1 MRRLTAAAL
10 AAAAVVALACK
21 SGEATLDLEITA
33 SAGGRVAIVRT
44 VDARTITDTVAVPYS
59 HPFDAQQ
66 VVVQATAISGTVDC
80 RITYG
85 IKVLAKDADKR
96 AHVASCTATRP
107 DGAS

>member
-1 MRRLTAAAL
+1 VRRLTAASL
-10 AAAAVVALACK
+10 AAAAVVALACQ

-59 HPFDAQQ
+59 HPFAAEQ
-66 VVVQATAISGTVDC
+66 VVVQVTAVTGSVDC
-80 RITYG
+80 RITFG
-85 IKVLAKDADKR
+85 IKVLAEDTDKR
-96 AHVASCTATRP
+96 AHVASCAATRP